1 MFSARDKDE
10 NTWEKLFVV
19 FDNSVFIRT
28 VKNDKNGDSF
38 EYTQAE
44 DGCYNLVGEIEICV
58 QNGYISSIAGATVY
72 KKQNISNHKRDD
84 FFNEPNFE
92 CNKMKF
98 ELINKLFIE
107 NGKINGQSYQIYIP
121 TYFNVLKLVIYKEDD
136 GKLKAFF
143 LSEQNDVGCSPYS
156 LFAIQEV
163 KKDKTTSNKKKK
175 KNKSIPKKDKKNKPA
190 SAEMEER
197 RLIHQIA
204 KEGYKKLLIDG
215 YIYLRPME
223 SNFDIK
229 NSVLSI
235 EKTDVKYISPIP
247 LEFEPELIDKNNI

>member
-1 MFSARDKDE
+1 MFSARDKND
-10 NTWEKLFVV
+10 NTWEKLFVI
-19 FDNSVFIRT
+19 FDNSVFVRT
-28 VKNDKNGDSF
+28 VEEDKNGDHF
-38 EYTQAE
+38 DYITPA
-44 DGCYNLVGEIEICV
+44 DGCYELVGGANICI
-58 QNGYISSIAGATVY
+58 QGCYISSISGATVY

-98 ELINKLFIE
+98 ELINKLFVE
-107 NGKINGQSYQIYIP
+107 NEKINGKPYQIYIP

-143 LSEQNDVGCSPYS
+143 FSEQKDIGCSPYS

-163 KKDKTTSNKKKK
+163 KKDKTTKK

-215 YIYLRPME
+215 YIYLRPMQ

-235 EKTDVKYISPIP
+235 EGTDVKYISPIP
-247 LEFEPELIDKNNI
+247 LEFEPELISKNDM